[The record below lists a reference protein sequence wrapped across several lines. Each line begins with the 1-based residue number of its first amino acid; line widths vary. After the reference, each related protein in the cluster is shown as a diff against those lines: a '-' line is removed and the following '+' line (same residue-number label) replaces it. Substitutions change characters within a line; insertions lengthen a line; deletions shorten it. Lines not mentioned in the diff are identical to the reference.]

1 MSFRKN
7 TLNIQSTAYNAA
19 TDTPSLAVMV
29 EAGIYEVTTA
39 GRRPAT
45 VIDGASSGADSY
57 LLAGDKVLFRNGA
70 LQLLNREIKNNT
82 NITVGTGGL
91 FANFYSANEYIK
103 QRIYSSISIT
113 LLSATVETQSVDV
126 SNTCGGDL
134 KIYSAGFLIDFSATL
149 GINLKLGHKVYVDNL
164 KVKANISNGGSVEIH
179 GEVSFDNSIDA
190 ENISG
195 NAQAQA
201 LKPVKG
207 FLCGKITGSTI
218 SSNANIIV
226 KTPVG
231 FAAYSPFAMSG
242 FTLHVNNI
250 TSTADIRM
258 GNSTTNRVDGTV
270 NTGGGGFSGG
280 NSCSNC
286 FNGSIVTGGG
296 AFSGGNSCNNY
307 FVGAIST
314 AGGAFNAGTSC
325 SNYFGGLVSV
335 GAGVLDFAS
344 SLSNWVFGA
353 TGTGGVDATGGS
365 RNRCNGQAMPA
376 GTPATGTNTAAFSRV
391 S

>member
-1 MSFRKN
+1 MSYLKN
-7 TLNIQSTAYNAA
+7 TLNFASYSYNAS
-19 TDTPSLAVMV
+19 TNTPALAKMKDGTVF
-29 EAGIYEVTTA
+29 EVATA
-39 GRRPAT
+39 GKVVGT
-45 VIDGASSGADSY
+45 VINGCALGADSY
-57 LLAGDKVLFRNGA
+57 LLVGDKVLFCNGSYE
-70 LQLLNREIKNNT
+70 LLSKNIKHST
-82 NITVGTGGL
+82 NITVGASGL
-91 FANFYSANEYIK
+91 FANFYTANEYIK
-103 QRIYSSISIT
+103 QRIYSSISLT
-113 LLSATVETQSVDV
+113 LLSATVETQSVNV
-126 SNTCGGDL
+126 TNPCGGNL
-134 KIYSAGFLIDFSATL
+134 GIYGGGFLIDFSATS
-149 GINLKLGHKVYVDNL
+149 GINCRLGNNVYVDNL
-164 KVKANISNGGSVEIH
+164 KVKASISNGGSIEIH
-179 GEVSFDNSIDA
+179 GGVSFDNAINA
-190 ENISG
+190 ENIVG
-195 NAQAQA
+195 NSQAQA

-296 AFSGGNSCNNY
+296 AFNGGNSCNNY

-353 TGTGGVDATGGS
+353 TGTGGVATSGS
-365 RNRCNGQAMPA
+365 RNNCNGQAMPA
-376 GTPATGTNTAAFSRV
+376 GTPASGTNTAAFTRV